1 MVNDRLKLSTGI
13 EDYLRHSTLD
23 FMPYQY
29 TLDYNIFGAHADA
42 QLRVMPKVFVN
53 LSARAELMRTRW
65 QLMPRATLSYIPNKQ
80 WQVSLVAGR
89 YSQTPNDDQLAQSN
103 NTLPQS
109 TANHVILSMQY
120 KGASSLLRIEP
131 YLKRYRHLPRIP
143 QGEWLADGYGTSR
156 GVDVFV
162 EDHSIS
168 PRLVTTLA
176 YSLNDSERL
185 YQDYTELSTPSF
197 ASRHNLR
204 LSAKY
209 SIGKCILGVSESY
222 ATGRHFAQGTTP
234 HYNSVDVNL
243 TYLLSPKVII
253 YTSLNNVLGRTNIHR
268 YDANGKG
275 IISNRDRFFYVTILV
290 SLKNNKAYD
299 ISNF

>member
-1 MVNDRLKLSTGI
+1 MA
-13 EDYLRHSTLD
+13 Y
-23 FMPYQY
+23 
-29 TLDYNIFGAHADA
+29 
-42 QLRVMPKVFVN
+42 
-53 LSARAELMRTRW
+53 
-65 QLMPRATLSYIPNKQ
+65 
-80 WQVSLVAGR
+80 R

-185 YQDYTELSTPSF
+185 YQDYTEPKHTQLCLAPQPAPVSQIQ
-197 ASRHNLR
+197 HWQMYLR
-204 LSAKY
+204 CEREPMPQ
-209 SIGKCILGVSESY
+209 GDILPR
-222 ATGRHFAQGTTP
+222 APPRITT
-234 HYNSVDVNL
+234 
-243 TYLLSPKVII
+243 
-253 YTSLNNVLGRTNIHR
+253 
-268 YDANGKG
+268 A
-275 IISNRDRFFYVTILV
+275 
-290 SLKNNKAYD
+290 
-299 ISNF
+299 